1 MIAPDQKQLVITHID
16 EAVRSGA
23 REAAACEVATISPR
37 TLRRWRKSLASGQ
50 SLEDRRKA
58 SAALRI
64 PTNRLSTEEV
74 AAVLEV
80 CNQPEYRSLPPSQI
94 VPQLAD
100 QERYLAS
107 ESTFYRILRLTD
119 QQHHRG
125 RAQKRQVVAAPKSW
139 CATGP
144 LRTWSWDITYL
155 ASAVR
160 GEFYRLYLI
169 LDVYSRAIMGW
180 EVHAEESAEHASELV
195 RKACLK
201 HGVHQ
206 SGLVLHSDNGSP
218 MKGSTMLSTLQR
230 LGVVPSFSRPSVS
243 NDNPYSESLFRTLKY
258 TPAYPSKPFDSLDA
272 ARQWV
277 QTFVTWYN
285 ESHRHSALKFVTPM
299 QRHRGEDVAIL
310 AERKRIY
317 EAAKASRPE
326 RWTGE
331 TRDWNPVGDVW
342 LNPPKNKTENAVEIS
357 TKAA

>member
-1 MIAPDQKQLVITHID
+1 MIAPDQKQCVLIHID

-23 REAAACEVATISPR
+23 SEAAACEVAAIASR
-37 TLRRWRKSLASGQ
+37 TVRRWRKSLACEH

-58 SAALRI
+58 GAALRT
-64 PTNRLSTEEV
+64 PGNRLSPEEV

-80 CNQPEYRSLPPSQI
+80 CNQPEYRSLPPGQI
-94 VPQLAD
+94 VPRLAD
-100 QERYLAS
+100 QGRYLAS
-107 ESTFYRILRLTD
+107 ESTFYRILRAAD

-125 RAQKRQVVAAPKSW
+125 RTQKKPVVPAPRSW
-139 CATGP
+139 CASGP

-206 SGLVLHSDNGSP
+206 PGLVLHSDNGSP
-218 MKGSTMLSTLQR
+218 MKGSTMLGTLQR

-243 NDNPYSESLFRTLKY
+243 NDNPYSESVFRTLKY
-258 TPAYPSKPFDSLDA
+258 TPAYPSKPFESLDA

-277 QTFVTWYN
+277 QAFVTWYN

-299 QRHRGEDVAIL
+299 QRHRGEDAAIL
-310 AERKRIY
+310 GERKRVY
-317 EAAKASRPE
+317 EAARLSRPE

-331 TRDWNPVGDVW
+331 TRNWDPVGEVW
-342 LNPPKNKTENAVEIS
+342 LNPPKGKVENAVEIA
-357 TKAA
+357 KRAA

>member
-16 EAVRSGA
+16 EAMRSGA
-23 REAAACEVATISPR
+23 RESAACETAMISSR
-37 TLRRWRKSLASGQ
+37 TLRRWRKSLVCEQ

-58 SAALRI
+58 AAGLRI
-64 PTNRLSTEEV
+64 SGNRLSEQEV
-74 AAVLEV
+74 AAVLDV

-100 QERYLAS
+100 QKRYLAS
-107 ESTFYRILRLTD
+107 ESTFYRILRAAD

-125 RAQKRQVVAAPKSW
+125 RAQKKQAVSAPKSW
-139 CATGP
+139 CASGP
-144 LRTWSWDITYL
+144 LETWSWDITYL
-155 ASAVR
+155 ASAIR

-180 EVHAEESAEHASELV
+180 EIHAEESAEYASDLV

-201 HGVHQ
+201 HGVDQ

-230 LGVVPSFSRPSVS
+230 LGIVPSFSRPSVS
-243 NDNPYSESLFRTLKY
+243 NDNAFSESFFRTLKY
-258 TPAYPSKPFDSLDA
+258 TPAYPSKPFESMDA

-277 QTFVTWYN
+277 QTFVVWYN
-285 ESHRHSALKFVTPM
+285 ESHRHSGLKFVTPM
-299 QRHRGEDVAIL
+299 QRHRGEDIAIL
-310 AERKRIY
+310 EERKRVY
-317 EAAKASRPE
+317 EAAKASKPE
-326 RWTGE
+326 RWSGE
-331 TRDWNPVGDVW
+331 VRNWNPVGDVW
-342 LNPPKNKTENAVEIS
+342 LNPPRAKAENAVEIS